1 MDQFILLIIRLW
13 KLYRGVD
20 YLRVIKGMLV
30 KIEEMVIVKN
40 LFKKDMIIQFF
51 VDHDRFFKQLLHV
64 RNLNYN

>member
-20 YLRVIKGMLV
+20 YLRVIKEMLV
-30 KIEEMVIVKN
+30 KIKEMVIVKN

-51 VDHDRFFKQLLHV
+51 VGHDRFFK
-64 RNLNYN
+64 

>member
-1 MDQFILLIIRLW
+1 MDQFILLIIRLS

-20 YLRVIKGMLV
+20 YLRVVKGMLV

-51 VDHDRFFKQLLHV
+51 VGHDRFFK
-64 RNLNYN
+64 